1 MITNKIDKNVKK
13 IPLDK
18 FVMCYAR
25 QANDI
30 LKQKYFDDNI
40 KLIREYIEVE
50 EKKKIIENIIYDENG
65 TLRSSIDR
73 YIWFNMILI
82 NVYTN
87 LDFGKK
93 TVTENYDFLNQNYLL
108 DFIIA
113 TIVPKKEYNEMKI
126 FLEVTLNDIEK
137 SKKYN

>member
-18 FVMCYAR
+18 FVMCYVK

-30 LKQKYFDDNI
+30 LKQKYFDNNI
-40 KLIREYIEVE
+40 KLIREYIGVE

-137 SKKYN
+137 SK